1 MLLLDWLVKRYPTAK
16 RQTLKRMV
24 EEGRVRVKGVT
35 ARKLK
40 LELGEKDSVTV
51 EEQPRPEP
59 RKTGLAIKVVYE
71 DEDILVVYKPA
82 GLLTSTVPR
91 EPRAT
96 LLAMVREYVAV
107 REPKARV
114 GLIHRLDRDASGLLV
129 FSKNNEAYES
139 LKKQFFEHSVDRVY
153 TAIVEGAPAEMKG
166 RIRSSLVELPDG
178 TVRSTKLPGKG
189 QPALTE
195 YVVLKK
201 TTMRSMLRVIL
212 HTGRKHQIRV
222 HLSERGS
229 PIVNDPVY
237 GAEKKPIGRLMLDAT
252 ELSLRHPR
260 TKKIMPFENPMPVEL
275 KKAMEE

>member
-1 MLLLDWLVKRYPTAK
+1 MILLDWLIKRYPTAK

-24 EEGRVRVKGVT
+24 EEGRVRVKGVV
-35 ARKLK
+35 AKKLK
-40 LELGEKDSVTV
+40 MEMGETDAVRVDERARAV
-51 EEQPRPEP
+51 EAERGPGVE
-59 RKTGLAIKVVYE
+59 VVHE

-91 EPRAT
+91 EPRET
-96 LLAMVREYVAV
+96 LLARVREYVGAKAP
-107 REPKARV
+107 RARV

-166 RIRSSLVELPDG
+166 RIRSALVELPDG
-178 TVRSTKLPGKG
+178 TVRSTKAPGKG
-189 QPALTE
+189 QMALTE

-201 TTMRSMLRVIL
+201 TGKRSMVRVIL

-229 PIVNDPVY
+229 PIVNDAVY
-237 GAEKKPIGRLMLDAT
+237 GEEKKPSGRLMLDAT
-252 ELSLRHPR
+252 SLALRHPR
-260 TKKIMPFENPMPVEL
+260 TGKWMEFENPIPVEL
-275 KKAMEE
+275 KEAMR